1 MEYPSTSFIIFINCA
16 VYFLQIKYNWF
27 WNEMGKKKQTKQNK
41 FAFKSMKGKSN
52 PNKKKKKI
60 LDNNKFFFCMKK
72 V

>member
-52 PNKKKKKI
+52 PNKK
-60 LDNNKFFFCMKK
+60 
-72 V
+72 